1 MAWRGG
7 VTVSQQNDVSA
18 EMQQVSAYPTKQKMH
33 QKDVALMED
42 QDCCCA
48 TNQKKDSEAKQ
59 E

>member
-1 MAWRGG
+1 M
-7 VTVSQQNDVSA
+7 SQQNDVSA

-33 QKDVALMED
+33 QKDVALMEE

-48 TNQKKDSEAKQ
+48 TKQTNASEAQQ